1 MSLWLILCYSTRPHE
16 KYGSVVRVAPDE
28 LSYISSKCWNDIYGF
43 RHGKP
48 EMAKE
53 SPFYKS
59 RSAPHALINSP
70 KERHGFLRR
79 LMSRGF
85 SEAAL
90 RDQEPTVKSYF
101 DLLMRRL
108 GDESTA
114 GRAVD
119 MTSWYNVRRQYLTCS
134 ESLTEDIN

>member
-1 MSLWLILCYSTRPHE
+1 MMIGDLAQQVTQLHIE
-16 KYGSVVRVAPDE
+16 YGHVVRIAPDE
-28 LSYISSKCWNDIYGF
+28 LSYTSSKCWNDVYGF

-53 SPFYKS
+53 SPFYTS
-59 RSAPHALINSP
+59 SHMPNTIVNAP

-90 RDQEPTVKSYF
+90 RDQEPIVKTYV
-101 DLLMRRL
+101 DLLINRL
-108 GDESTA
+108 GEETA
-114 GRAVD
+114 LGKKVD
-119 MTSWYNVRRQYLTCS
+119 MVSWYNV
-134 ESLTEDIN
+134 SLSLISLSLPITHTTK